1 MVWECS
7 FASRLEVS
15 EAWNCSMVPQNTCE
29 GRSQNSPFSQ
39 LISLAI
45 YIFFTSS
52 IAMLSCS
59 LQCPKQFS
67 SSNYHHHGHVYDICV
82 LKPDLGPLLKSSII
96 TLLENTPCL
105 ETRFPVLMQPK
116 ASVFDTST
124 GRGGKSGSKK
134 WGLSARKDI
143 AAYSESSTTSWKFSK
158 HYKEKHAPQIISESC
173 LWLFWPPRCYDF
185 LEEIPWLCLLK
196 WHTHRLQQS
205 ISHWQRWSLSNQESR
220 EYEDPWRMP
229 FIRTLRAIN
238 KVHTPMFDYE
248 VTALLP

>member
-1 MVWECS
+1 
-7 FASRLEVS
+7 
-15 EAWNCSMVPQNTCE
+15 MVPQNTCE

-124 GRGGKSGSKK
+124 GRGGSPVPRNEVFPQGKTLLLTQSQ
-134 WGLSARKDI
+134 ARLPGILKTLQRKTC
-143 AAYSESSTTSWKFSK
+143 STDHFRIMSMVVLT
-158 HYKEKHAPQIISESC
+158 
-173 LWLFWPPRCYDF
+173 
-185 LEEIPWLCLLK
+185 
-196 WHTHRLQQS
+196 T
-205 ISHWQRWSLSNQESR
+205 
-220 EYEDPWRMP
+220 
-229 FIRTLRAIN
+229 
-238 KVHTPMFDYE
+238 
-248 VTALLP
+248 